1 MKMNKTW
8 FYQVKTGFI
17 SSKTGFWL
25 FRFFSFRFFFFD
37 QPSKNLTLWQEFR
50 VGPGSGMPRSEV
62 YDAKTR
68 KGSLKNSGSSIYFT
82 FRRRKNRGRNRCQK
96 EECSCFATSTKTSE
110 RSVFTV
116 TKTILLYQGYY
127 QLIRGGGSTIHR
139 HTNTLGFM
147 KRRSLEKIK
156 DSNAFN
162 PKRNSKDVGAS

>member
-1 MKMNKTW
+1 MLTAGKYWYFRCFPLQSMFSERGYWLNEMKMNKTR
-8 FYQVKTGFI
+8 FYRVKTGFI

-82 FRRRKNRGRNRCQK
+82 LP
-96 EECSCFATSTKTSE
+96 STKKLRTKSMPE
-110 RSVFTV
+110 RRVFM
-116 TKTILLYQGYY
+116 LRYF
-127 QLIRGGGSTIHR
+127 
-139 HTNTLGFM
+139 N
-147 KRRSLEKIK
+147 K
-156 DSNAFN
+156 D
-162 PKRNSKDVGAS
+162 